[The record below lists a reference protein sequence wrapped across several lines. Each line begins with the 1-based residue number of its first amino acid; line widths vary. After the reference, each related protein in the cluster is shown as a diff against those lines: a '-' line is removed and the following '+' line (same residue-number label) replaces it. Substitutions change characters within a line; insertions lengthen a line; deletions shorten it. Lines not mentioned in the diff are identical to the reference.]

1 MVIKKEG
8 EHYTVDSKV
17 IVAVGGI
24 AVVLMLYFAV
34 NMYQMVS
41 HVGKLADH
49 TSIMTTQIVE
59 MNANTKSMSEST
71 KHISSSIDNIDEGVD
86 TVTSPRGMMNMWRR

>member
-8 EHYTVDSKV
+8 EHYTIDSKV
-17 IVAVGGI
+17 IVGIGGM

-34 NMYQMVS
+34 NMYQMVN

-49 TSIMTTQIVE
+49 TSVMTTQMVE
-59 MNANTKSMSEST
+59 MNANTKSMSQNT
-71 KHISSSIDNIDEGVD
+71 KHISSSIESIDDGVE